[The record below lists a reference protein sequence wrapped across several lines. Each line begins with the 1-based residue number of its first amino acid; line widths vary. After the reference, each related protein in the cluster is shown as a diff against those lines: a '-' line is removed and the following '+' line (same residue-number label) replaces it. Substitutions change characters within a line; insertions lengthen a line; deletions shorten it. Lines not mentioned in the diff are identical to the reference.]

1 VTSVSTRAQ
10 GGLVLSMR
18 KNFAFYDPDSGH
30 LEILDDP
37 EPDRIGNRFN
47 DGKCDRQGRL
57 WAGTMGAEDWLAPT
71 GALYRFDPDRRI
83 SRMQDDVKCSNG
95 MGWSPDG
102 RTMYHTESFRYAIF
116 AFDFDPGSG
125 EIAGRRTFVQLDPEV
140 RGFPDGLTVDGEG
153 FVWSAQPVY
162 GRLVRYDPDGE
173 IDRIVDLP
181 VSRGTGVAFG
191 GPDLGTLYITSA
203 TETLTDAEIAEE
215 PLAGSVFACTPGVRG
230 IAETPFAG

>member
-1 VTSVSTRAQ
+1 MRIRRPRGLSNGTRADNQNVSVSLAEARALGLYSAS
-10 GGLVLSMR
+10 GGLS
-18 KNFAFYDPDSGH
+18 
-30 LEILDDP
+30 
-37 EPDRIGNRFN
+37 
-47 DGKCDRQGRL
+47 DGTID
-57 WAGTMGAEDWLAPT
+57 
-71 GALYRFDPDRRI
+71 F
-83 SRMQDDVKCSNG
+83 SSN
-95 MGWSPDG
+95 
-102 RTMYHTESFRYAIF
+102 F

-125 EIAGRRTFVQLDPEV
+125 EIGGRRPFVQLDPEAG
-140 RGFPDGLTVDGEG
+140 GFPDGLTVDREG

-162 GRLVRYDPDGE
+162 GRIARYDPDGG

-191 GPDLGTLYITSA
+191 GPDLEVLYITSA